1 MKKMKMN
8 QLLRGTFV
16 AVIAALL
23 IGFTASCSKDNDDNN
38 VNGAGKSHKVV
49 FKAIA
54 SSGSNIDVAVY
65 GIDGNPTTASSL
77 SGSTWSSPEI
87 TSEPG
92 AYTANAAVNAIGTD
106 ASATLKVQIWVD
118 GELKKE
124 GTSSGQ
130 YLSASTSY
138 TF

>member
-1 MKKMKMN
+1 MKRMKLN
-8 QLLRGTFV
+8 QLLRGTL
-16 AVIAALL
+16 AVLL
-23 IGFTASCSKDNDDNN
+23 TTLFFGLVTSCSSDDDDDNSP
-38 VNGAGKSHKVV
+38 AKKSHKVV

-77 SGSTWSSPEI
+77 SGTTWTSPEV

-92 AYTANAAVNAIGTD
+92 AYNANVAVNAIGAN
-106 ASATLKVQIWVD
+106 ASSTLKVQIWVD

-124 GTSSGQ
+124 GSSSGQ
-130 YLSASTSY
+130 YLSASASY
-138 TF
+138 VF

>member
-1 MKKMKMN
+1 MKKMRMN
-8 QLLRGTFV
+8 QLLRGALIAVV
-16 AVIAALL
+16 AAML
-23 IGFTASCSKDNDDNN
+23 IGFTASCSNDDDDNN

-77 SGSTWSSPEI
+77 SGTTWSSPEV
-87 TSEPG
+87 TSGPG
-92 AYTANAAVNAIGTD
+92 AYNANVAVNAIGSN
-106 ASATLKVQIWVD
+106 ASSTLKVQIWVD

-130 YLSASTSY
+130 YLSASASY

>member
-1 MKKMKMN
+1 MRMN
-8 QLLRGTFV
+8 QLLRGAFV
-16 AVIAALL
+16 AVLAAML

-92 AYTANAAVNAIGTD
+92 AYSANVAVNAVGPG

-130 YLSASTSY
+130 YLSASASY

>member
-1 MKKMKMN
+1 MKKMKLN
-8 QLLRGTFV
+8 HLLRGTFV
-16 AVIAALL
+16 VLLAAMF
-23 IGFTASCSKDNDDNN
+23 IGFVSSCSSDDDDNP
-38 VNGAGKSHKVV
+38 VNGAGKQHKVV

-77 SGSTWSSPEI
+77 SGETWSSPEI
-87 TSEPG
+87 TSEKG
-92 AYTANAAVNAIGTD
+92 AYGANVAVNAIG
-106 ASATLKVQIWVD
+106 ASASSTLKVQIWVD

-130 YLSASTSY
+130 YLSASASY

>member
-8 QLLRGTFV
+8 QLLRGAFV
-16 AVIAALL
+16 AVIAAML
-23 IGFTASCSKDNDDNN
+23 IGFTASCSKDNDDNE
-38 VNGAGKSHKVV
+38 NGAGKSHKVV

-54 SSGSNIDVAVY
+54 SSGSNIEVAVY
-65 GIDGNPTTASSL
+65 GIDGNPTTATSL
-77 SGSTWSSPEI
+77 SGTTWSSPEV

-92 AYTANAAVNAIGTD
+92 AYSANVGVNAVGPD

>member
-1 MKKMKMN
+1 MKKMRMN
-8 QLLRGTFV
+8 QLLRGALV
-16 AVIAALL
+16 AVIAAML
-23 IGFTASCSKDNDDNN
+23 IGFTASCSKDNDDN

-77 SGSTWSSPEI
+77 SGSTWSSPEV
-87 TSEPG
+87 TSEAG
-92 AYTANAAVNAIGTD
+92 AYSANVAVNAIGPD

>member
-1 MKKMKMN
+1 MKKMRMN
-8 QLLRGTFV
+8 QLLRGAFV
-16 AVIAALL
+16 AVVAAML

-92 AYTANAAVNAIGTD
+92 AYSANVAVSAVGPG

-130 YLSASTSY
+130 YLSASASY

>member
-1 MKKMKMN
+1 MKKARMN
-8 QLLRGTFV
+8 QLLRGTFFV
-16 AVIAALL
+16 LL
-23 IGFTASCSKDNDDNN
+23 ATMLLGFVTSCSKDDDDN

-54 SSGSNIDVAVY
+54 SSGTNIDAAVY

-77 SGSTWSSPEI
+77 SGTTWSSPEV
-87 TSEPG
+87 TSEAG
-92 AYTANAAVNAIGTD
+92 AYNANVVVNAIGTD
-106 ASATLKVQIWVD
+106 GSSTLKVQIWVD

-130 YLSASTSY
+130 YLSASASY

>member
-8 QLLRGTFV
+8 QLLRGVFV

-77 SGSTWSSPEI
+77 SGSTWSSPEV

-92 AYTANAAVNAIGTD
+92 AYTANAAVNAIGPD

>member
-16 AVIAALL
+16 VLLTTML
-23 IGFTASCSKDNDDNN
+23 IGFATSCSNDDDDDNSP
-38 VNGAGKSHKVV
+38 AKSSHKVV

-54 SSGSNIDVAVY
+54 SSGSNIEVAVY

-77 SGSTWSSPEI
+77 GGTTWTSPEV
-87 TSEPG
+87 TSEAG
-92 AYTANAAVNAIGTD
+92 AYNANVAVNAIGAD
-106 ASATLKVQIWVD
+106 ASSTLKVQIWVD

-130 YLSASTSY
+130 YLSASASHV
-138 TF
+138 F

>member
-1 MKKMKMN
+1 MKKMKLK
-8 QLLRGTFV
+8 QVFKGTFLML
-16 AVIAALL
+16 AAAL
-23 IGFTASCSKDNDDNN
+23 IFGFVSSCSDDDDDNP
-38 VNGAGKSHKVV
+38 VNGSGETHKVV

-77 SGSTWSSPEI
+77 SGTAWSSPEV
-87 TSEPG
+87 TAEKG
-92 AYTANAAVNAIGTD
+92 AYTANVAVNAIGAG
-106 ASATLKVQIWVD
+106 ASSTLKVQIWVD

>member
-1 MKKMKMN
+1 MKLKQVFK
-8 QLLRGTFV
+8 GTFLML
-16 AVIAALL
+16 AAAL
-23 IGFTASCSKDNDDNN
+23 IFGFVSSCSDDDDDNP
-38 VNGAGKSHKVV
+38 VNGAGETHKVV

-77 SGSTWSSPEI
+77 SGTTWSSPEV
-87 TSEPG
+87 TAEKG
-92 AYTANAAVNAIGTD
+92 AYTANVAVNAIGAG
-106 ASATLKVQIWVD
+106 ASSTLKVQIWVD

>member
-1 MKKMKMN
+1 MKKMKIVHV
-8 QLLRGTFV
+8 LKGTFV
-16 AVIAALL
+16 VLMATLF
-23 IGFTASCSKDNDDNN
+23 IGLVTTSCKNDDDDDIP
-38 VNGAGKSHKVV
+38 GAGKSHKVV

-54 SSGSNIDVAVY
+54 SSGSDIDVAVY

-77 SGSTWSSPEI
+77 SGTTWSSPEV
-87 TSEPG
+87 TSEAG
-92 AYTANAAVNAIGTD
+92 AYGANIAVGATGVNA
-106 ASATLKVQIWVD
+106 SSTLKVQIWVD

-130 YLSASTSY
+130 VLSASASY